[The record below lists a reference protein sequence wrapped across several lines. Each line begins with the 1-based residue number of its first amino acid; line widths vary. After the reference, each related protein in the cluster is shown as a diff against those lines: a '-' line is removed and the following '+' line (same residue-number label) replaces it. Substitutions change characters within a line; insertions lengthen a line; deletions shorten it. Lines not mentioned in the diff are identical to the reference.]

1 MRRILYTNNVLANG
15 PARANM
21 DMMEKWHQQSAHL
34 KVLRT
39 KSPRDIW
46 RFLAGISS
54 AAHGLVTISNR
65 QLLEL
70 EPLVSHCKQRI
81 EPRSNR
87 QLFRVHLFRR
97 SLAVLLVAGL
107 SFAPVSA
114 IAQQQQSTP
123 APAQQQAPTPHPT
136 FVLRAQSNVVR
147 IDVEV
152 TDGSGK
158 PIKGLRADQ
167 FEVSDDGKQQKISI
181 FSYSDIE
188 KVETAAEDNAKPIVI
203 PVDNEAPGASEAVSD
218 TVRDRRMIVLFFDM
232 TSMETD
238 DILRAHAAAQKFLKQ
253 QMTPADLVSVVVF
266 STRLAVLANFTNDRP
281 TLDKAIAQ
289 LVPGAASQ
297 IANPLYAAAT
307 NGEYDVQEYTGAAY
321 TPDETEFN
329 VFNTDQKLAAV
340 EGLANVLAG
349 IPGRKALVEFTGGI
363 TQTGEENR
371 AELRAVTDAANRADV
386 SIYSIDARGMFATPP
401 GGDVTV
407 NAATGTS
414 MFSGASVYHQT
425 DQREDSRDTLSTL
438 SVDTGGKAFFDL
450 GDLSD
455 AFPKIQQDN
464 SGYYLVGYN
473 LPPDIKRDGRWRAV
487 RVKVNAPGAHVRYR
501 NGYYAPRDFQHLEKE
516 DREQQL
522 ADAMRSEDPEVDL
535 PIAVETSMFRLSDQQ
550 VYVPISAKLSSTALD
565 WAQKHDRHTAAFDF
579 AAEVLAEPSGQSV
592 AQLRDTITV
601 QLDEQRFQQVN
612 RSNLVYQGG
621 VVLAPGSYR
630 LKFLARE
637 NESGKI
643 GTFEQALTVP
653 QRQSARMT
661 LSSVLLSSQLVPVA
675 AKSSE
680 VQTRGQGTRAQIAA
694 SPLEM
699 EGEKIVPSVTRFFT
713 QQQTLYVFF
722 QAYYPEKSDKSETL
736 DPATLRA
743 GLVFFRGGVQVNATP
758 LLAPTAVDPKTRT
771 ASYRISLPLGK
782 LPAGHYTVQAVAIA
796 AGTQQSAFGRA
807 YLALEQAPPSP
818 NPAAAPSAL
827 PNAPTPSQAAPQ

>member
-1 MRRILYTNNVLANG
+1 ML
-15 PARANM
+15 
-21 DMMEKWHQQSAHL
+21 MMEKWAQKSKMAQSKAA
-34 KVLRT
+34 RD
-39 KSPRDIW
+39 KSPRMSE
-46 RFLAGISS
+46 GIVSFVS
-54 AAHGLVTISNR
+54 PIFSIFPIFTRHTCRVNVA
-65 QLLEL
+65 
-70 EPLVSHCKQRI
+70 VSHCKQRFGA
-81 EPRSNR
+81 
-87 QLFRVHLFRR
+87 QLTRHILRGGTFRR
-97 SLAVLLVAGL
+97 SLAILVAAGL
-107 SFAPVSA
+107 SLAPVSVP
-114 IAQQQQSTP
+114 AQQQPAP
-123 APAQQQAPTPHPT
+123 APAQQQPPPTNPT

-147 IDVEV
+147 IDVQV

-167 FEVSDDGKQQKISI
+167 FEVTDDGKLQKISS

-188 KVETAAEDNAKPIVI
+188 KIETAAEDNAKPIVI
-203 PVDNEAPGASEAVSD
+203 PVDNEGPGAADAVTD

-266 STRLAVLANFTNDRP
+266 STRLAVLANFTNDRA
-281 TLDKAIAQ
+281 TLNKAIAQ

-307 NGEYDVQEYTGAAY
+307 NGEYDVQQYTGDAY

-349 IPGRKALVEFTGGI
+349 IPGRKSLVEFTGGI

-401 GGDVTV
+401 GGDVTA

-414 MFSGASVYHQT
+414 MFSGAAVYHQT

-473 LPPDIKRDGRWRAV
+473 LPADVKRDGRWHAI
-487 RVKVNAPGAHVRYR
+487 RVKINVPGAHIRYR

-516 DREQQL
+516 DRDHQL
-522 ADAMRSEDPEVDL
+522 ADAMRSESPEVDL
-535 PIAVETSMFRLSDQQ
+535 PIAVETAMFRLSDQQ
-550 VYVPISAKLSSTALD
+550 VYIPISAKLSSSALD
-565 WAQKHDRHTAAFDF
+565 WAKKHDRHEAEFDF
-579 AAEVLAEPSGQSV
+579 AAEVLAQPSGQSV
-592 AQLRDTITV
+592 ASLRDTITV
-601 QLDEQRFQQVN
+601 HLDDERFQQVN

-621 VVLAPGSYR
+621 VVLSPGSYR
-630 LKFLARE
+630 MKFLARE

-643 GTFEQALTVP
+643 GTFEQSFIVP
-653 QRQSARMT
+653 QRSADRMS
-661 LSSVLLSSQLVPVA
+661 LSSVLLSSQLVPI

-680 VQTRGQGTRAQIAA
+680 VETKGQGTRAQITA

-722 QAYYPEKSDKSETL
+722 QAYYPEKADKSAPF

-771 ASYRISLPLGK
+771 ASYRISMPLAK
-782 LPAGHYTVQAVAIA
+782 LPSGHYTVQAVAIA

-807 YLALEQAPPSP
+807 YLAVDQAPSSA
-818 NPAAAPSAL
+818 NPAAATPAA
-827 PNAPTPSQAAPQ
+827 PAPTGTASP

>member
-1 MRRILYTNNVLANG
+1 MFIAEKSVPKSARSKTAGGRLNPYTFRGGLVHGFLVIVLA
-15 PARANM
+15 
-21 DMMEKWHQQSAHL
+21 
-34 KVLRT
+34 
-39 KSPRDIW
+39 
-46 RFLAGISS
+46 
-54 AAHGLVTISNR
+54 
-65 QLLEL
+65 
-70 EPLVSHCKQRI
+70 
-81 EPRSNR
+81 
-87 QLFRVHLFRR
+87 
-97 SLAVLLVAGL
+97 AGL
-107 SFAPVSA
+107 GIAA
-114 IAQQQQSTP
+114 ISVVAQQQTAP
-123 APAQQQAPTPHPT
+123 APAQQPPQANPT

-147 IDVEV
+147 IDVAV
-152 TDGSGK
+152 TDSSGK

-167 FEVSDDGKQQKISI
+167 FVVTDDGKLQKISS

-188 KVETAAEDNAKPIVI
+188 KVETAAEQNAAPIVI
-203 PVDNEAPGASEAVSD
+203 PVDNEGPAAAADTVTD

-232 TSMETD
+232 TSMEPD
-238 DILRAHAAAQKFLKQ
+238 DILRAHTAAQKFLKQ

-266 STRLAVLANFTNDRP
+266 STRLAVLANFTNVRS

-297 IANPLYAAAT
+297 ISNPLYAAAQ

-386 SIYSIDARGMFATPP
+386 SIYSIDARGMFASPP

-425 DQREDSRDTLSTL
+425 DQREDSRDTLATL

-464 SGYYLVGYN
+464 SGYYLVGYD
-473 LPPDIKRDGRWRAV
+473 LPSDVKRDGRWHAI
-487 RVKVNAPGAHVRYR
+487 RVKVTVPGAHIRYR

-516 DREQQL
+516 DRDHQL
-522 ADAMRSEDPEVDL
+522 ADAMRSESPEVDL
-535 PIAVETSMFRLSDQQ
+535 PIAVETAMFRLNDQH
-550 VYVPISAKLSSTALD
+550 VYVPISAKLSSSALD
-565 WAQKHDRHTAAFDF
+565 WAKKHGRHEAAFDF
-579 AAEVLAEPSGQSV
+579 AAEVLAQPSGQSV

-601 QLDEQRFQQVN
+601 HLDEERFQQVN

-630 LKFLARE
+630 MKFIARE

-643 GTFEQALTVP
+643 GTFEQSFTVL
-653 QRQSARMT
+653 QRPAGRMT
-661 LSSVLLSSQLVPVA
+661 LSSVLLSSQLVPV

-722 QAYYPEKSDKSETL
+722 QAYYPEKTDKAEPF
-736 DPATLRA
+736 DPNTLRA
-743 GLVFFRGGVQVNATP
+743 GLVFFRGGVQVNTTP
-758 LLAPTAVDPKTRT
+758 LLAPTAVDAQTRT
-771 ASYRISLPLGK
+771 ASYRISLPLAK
-782 LPAGHYTVQAVAIA
+782 LPSGHYTVQAVAIA

-807 YLALEQAPPSP
+807 YLALEQAPASP
-818 NPAAAPSAL
+818 NPTAAPPSAPVP
-827 PNAPTPSQAAPQ
+827 PNTASP